1 MLLDIM
7 ITHWTEPW
15 EIGKKAFD
23 ILALQRLVSWDE
35 IRITLV
41 HDGSEAFPDHYF
53 KDYPYRVRQVCLPH
67 GGIAAARNWCIENG
81 TATWIKWCDFD
92 DMFTCV
98 SALREIVNA
107 LKNAQQFDMLWF
119 EFLWEMDG
127 KHYRK
132 TDRDPVLLHG
142 KILRRSFLKEHGI
155 RFQEYL
161 TFCEDSAFLAL
172 VEMEIDHQRIGKI
185 KTEAPAYLYLV
196 RQGSL
201 CNRPEILFDN
211 RMSFFQRHRYVA
223 EELRK
228 HGEILE
234 SERFTVRTMGDSY
247 LTLVEIGTD
256 DRKKLEAHEREVWAY
271 FKEHRDE
278 FLRVTS
284 KDFDEVLAFVNKEN
298 SANVTKAQLLAWIR
312 KLRIKY
318 EGE

>member
-41 HDGSEAFPDHYF
+41 HDGSEAFPEEYF
-53 KDYPYRVRQVCLPH
+53 DGYPYKVRQVCLPH
-67 GGIAAARNWCIENG
+67 GGIAKARNWCIDHAE
-81 TATWIKWCDFD
+81 AEWIKWCDFD
-92 DMFTCV
+92 DMFFSI
-98 SALREIVNA
+98 SALKELTDA
-107 LKNAQQFDMLWF
+107 LKGGQQFDMLWF
-119 EFLWEMDG
+119 EFFWEMDG

-132 TDRDPVLLHG
+132 DDRDPVLLHG
-142 KILRRSFLKEHGI
+142 KMLRRSFLKDHGI